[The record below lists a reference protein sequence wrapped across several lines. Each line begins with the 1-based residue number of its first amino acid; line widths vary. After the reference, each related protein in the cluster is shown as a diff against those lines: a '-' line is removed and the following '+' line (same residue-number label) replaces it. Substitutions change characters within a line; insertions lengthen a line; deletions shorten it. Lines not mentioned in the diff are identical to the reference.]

1 MKSTKKQPLVISN
14 EIDILKSPK
23 LLKARQHNPKNIM
36 MVICFMDTEKATAF
50 IADSEV
56 CELPLVRKG
65 TKVKTCNRDAKKE
78 GSAFRAGR
86 ES

>member
-1 MKSTKKQPLVISN
+1 MKLK
-14 EIDILKSPK
+14 KSPK

-36 MVICFMDTEKATAF
+36 MVICFMDTETATAF

-65 TKVKTCNRDAKKE
+65 TQVKTCNRDA
-78 GSAFRAGR
+78 GSAFGAGR